1 MRGSGVD
8 YDARS
13 EGACGLN
20 GRGGAKRNRKKDFL
34 QAYEAMNEEM
44 SAAKAVKLTL

>member
-13 EGACGLN
+13 EATSGLN
-20 GRGGAKRNRKKDFL
+20 GRGGDERNRKKDFSK
-34 QAYEAMNEEM
+34 AYEAMNEEM